1 MGKILAVTGCPTGI
15 AHTFMA
21 EEALKKAAAE
31 LGVDIKVETNGAV
44 GVANELT
51 EEDIRDA
58 DGIIVA
64 SDKDAR
70 TYRFAGKRVIEVPV
84 ADGIRR
90 PKELIE
96 QILAGDVEGLGR
108 EHLVDPREHAGD
120 VAVDVEEA
128 GGVALDRQRHLDEV
142 HRADGGAAVGIA
154 GELFRYLGAD
164 ARLRLL
170 GRTADVGGEDDV
182 A

>member
-58 DGIIVA
+58 VGIIVA
-64 SDKDAR
+64 SDK
-70 TYRFAGKRVIEVPV
+70 EQ
-84 ADGIRR
+84 
-90 PKELIE
+90 ELIDLQE
-96 QILAGDVEGLGR
+96 KE
-108 EHLVDPREHAGD
+108 
-120 VAVDVEEA
+120 
-128 GGVALDRQRHLDEV
+128 
-142 HRADGGAAVGIA
+142 
-154 GELFRYLGAD
+154 
-164 ARLRLL
+164 
-170 GRTADVGGEDDV
+170 
-182 A
+182 